1 MEIFV
6 FFFLLFGC
14 TFYVLSVEWCEV
26 HYIQYFSFLISVMML
41 SGVNPGEQWEDNL
54 IRAEVQQSTTTQL
67 DKR

>member
-1 MEIFV
+1 MH
-6 FFFLLFGC
+6 FFFALSC
-14 TFYVLSVEWCEV
+14 TFSVIVLSVEWCEV
-26 HYIQYFSFLISVMML
+26 HYIQYFSFLISVMVV

>member
-1 MEIFV
+1 MTMVTIMMMTMVMTRMLTKAVCSPNFV
-6 FFFLLFGC
+6 CILAF
-14 TFYVLSVEWCEV
+14 
-26 HYIQYFSFLISVMML
+26 SVMVV